1 MINTGRR
8 WSFIQKMVIRLAMSL
23 GAWLN
28 VKMNTMWLLFL
39 SHWKIRKKAKH
50 KPKPDSTCWYVLGYI
65 TNYLKMRWLK
75 TVFIVTSCGFWD
87 SGSQRQL
94 HWLIRAQFPR
104 SAMKRHDQT
113 YADVSQHHGKPS
125 CLASRN
131 QGRASDGHI
140 ALSAPA
146 QEYRSVHPQVWFR
159 FVFLII
165 ALFSRVVKPA
175 RRPVW
180 WGTSSLQ
187 PLSHFYELQLN
198 PRKGGESP

>member
-104 SAMKRHDQT
+104 SALKRHDQT

-125 CLASRN
+125 CLASGN

-146 QEYRSVHPQVWFR
+146 QEYRSVHPQVP
-159 FVFLII
+159 VCVLDHCPFLPGCKASKEASLVGNII
-165 ALFSRVVKPA
+165 SAAPE
-175 RRPVW
+175 
-180 WGTSSLQ
+180 SL
-187 PLSHFYELQLN
+187 LWIAA
-198 PRKGGESP
+198 